1 MNKFPTKAKCLDCDW
16 SPDGQVLAIALY
28 TGKILLRDKNGGEL
42 TVIERP
48 IPSPVW
54 CLRFCPQK
62 FDTSDNLLIAGSW
75 DQKLSLYSVSGG
87 KTVKPIGMDKELGFD
102 PTTIS
107 FHPTGEYFCM
117 AGSDKTVSLWNKE
130 GVKLGKIGELTDW
143 IWGVAV
149 NPATKSVFAGS
160 NKGELTNWNCEFNK
174 VHGLYQER
182 YAYRELMTD
191 VIIQHLVTETRVKIR
206 CRDFIKKIAIYK
218 DRLAV
223 QLPEKIIIYSVQ
235 ADDPF
240 DMKYK
245 AHKKINKRIDCSNLF
260 VTSQNLVFIFDK
272 KIQLLAFTGILVR
285 EWILEASI
293 KYVKV
298 VSGPPKR
305 ESLLVGLD
313 NGVVL
318 RIFIDNAF
326 PIPIVNQMTSIQLV
340 DISADKTKIVLI
352 DEHQSMF
359 VYDIKSQQL
368 LFHETKV
375 MSAAWNLEMDDMLA
389 YTGQDTLYIKTREM
403 PSSSQKLPGQVVGFK
418 GSKIFC
424 ISDTAMNTIDVPQSS
439 TFFKFLGEKDFAMS
453 YKLACLGVTI
463 PDWRQLGI
471 EALLAKEFYY
481 ARKAFMHIRELKYI
495 DLCEM
500 AEEMHKIKNL
510 NDTWLGSEI
519 LAYQGKYKEACSNYV
534 KN

>member
-1 MNKFPTKAKCLDCDW
+1 M
-16 SPDGQVLAIALY
+16 
-28 TGKILLRDKNGGEL
+28 
-42 TVIERP
+42 
-48 IPSPVW
+48 
-54 CLRFCPQK
+54 
-62 FDTSDNLLIAGSW
+62 
-75 DQKLSLYSVSGG
+75 
-87 KTVKPIGMDKELGFD
+87 
-102 PTTIS
+102 
-107 FHPTGEYFCM
+107 
-117 AGSDKTVSLWNKE
+117 
-130 GVKLGKIGELTDW
+130 TDW
-143 IWGVAV
+143 VWGVAV

-160 NKGELTNWNCEFNK
+160 NNGGITAFTVEFNK

-245 AHKKINKRIDCSNLF
+245 AHKKINKRIDCTNLF

-305 ESLLVGLD
+305 ESLLVGLS

-326 PIPIVNQMTSIQLV
+326 PIPIVNQMTCINLV

-352 DEHQSMF
+352 DEH
-359 VYDIKSQQL
+359 
-368 LFHETKV
+368 
-375 MSAAWNLEMDDMLA
+375 
-389 YTGQDTLYIKTREM
+389 
-403 PSSSQKLPGQVVGFK
+403 
-418 GSKIFC
+418 
-424 ISDTAMNTIDVPQSS
+424 
-439 TFFKFLGEKDFAMS
+439 
-453 YKLACLGVTI
+453 
-463 PDWRQLGI
+463 
-471 EALLAKEFYY
+471 
-481 ARKAFMHIRELKYI
+481 
-495 DLCEM
+495 
-500 AEEMHKIKNL
+500 
-510 NDTWLGSEI
+510 
-519 LAYQGKYKEACSNYV
+519 
-534 KN
+534 